1 MDFIYILVVLAIT
14 YYILKAL
21 FGNNTNNST
30 TKRDD
35 SYRQDIVV
43 EKTDN
48 SSDKLQKNADELN
61 RIVIDILDKNKILAS
76 CLVFI
81 GRSDGQ
87 LMTKE
92 IDVIA
97 KTILKISGRT
107 DIETWM
113 IDQQIRDI
121 KKIAP
126 EEFFENVK
134 ILSHNQQLFDT
145 LQKAARKIIATQ
157 KNVQAGELYCL
168 GVLDSYLKK

>member
-76 CLVFI
+76 CL
-81 GRSDGQ
+81 
-87 LMTKE
+87 TKE

>member
-97 KTILKISGRT
+97 KTILKISGVRPG
-107 DIETWM
+107 
-113 IDQQIRDI
+113 
-121 KKIAP
+121 K
-126 EEFFENVK
+126 V
-134 ILSHNQQLFDT
+134 
-145 LQKAARKIIATQ
+145 
-157 KNVQAGELYCL
+157 V
-168 GVLDSYLKK
+168 